1 MVRRSHSLFY
11 RAASVLALALLIAG
25 CTKGGQFDPTEIFN
39 SDVFDSKKKLKGER
53 APVFPE
59 GVPGTAT
66 GVPAEL
72 VKGYEPPPEQP
83 DTAAAATPPPAPAA
97 EVEKPKPKPK
107 PKAKVAAQ
115 KPPGAPAAAPGA
127 PAGSASGPAPT
138 RITVGPTQRP
148 AATGQQPGEAQ
159 AAWPAPSSTSSQQ
172 PAQSSQSAWPAP
184 PQTTTAQPAQSSQS
198 VWPDPPAAGG
208 SSR

>member
-1 MVRRSHSLFY
+1 MVRRSHGFLY
-11 RAASVLALALLIAG
+11 RAASVLALALMIAG

-39 SDVFDSKKKLKGER
+39 SDVFDSKKKLRGDR

-83 DTAAAATPPPAPAA
+83 DAAVAAAPPPAPAA
-97 EVEKPKPKPK
+97 EAEKPKPKPK

-115 KPPGAPAAAPGA
+115 KPPAAPAAPAASAP
-127 PAGSASGPAPT
+127 GPAPT
-138 RITVGPTQRP
+138 RITVGNTQRP
-148 AATGQQPGEAQ
+148 AATEQQPGGAQ
-159 AAWPAPSSTSSQQ
+159 TAWPASSQQ
-172 PAQSSQSAWPAP
+172 PAQSSQSVWPAA

-198 VWPDPPAAGG
+198 VWPDPPAAAG

>member
-1 MVRRSHSLFY
+1 MVRRSHGILF
-11 RAASVLALALLIAG
+11 RGAAVLALALMMAG

-39 SDVFDSKKKLKGER
+39 SDVFDSKKKLRGDR

-83 DTAAAATPPPAPAA
+83 DAAVAAAPAPAPEA
-97 EVEKPKPKPK
+97 EKPKPKPK
-107 PKAKVAAQ
+107 PRAKVAAQ
-115 KPPGAPAAAPGA
+115 KPPAPPAAPPASAP
-127 PAGSASGPAPT
+127 GPAPT

-148 AATGQQPGEAQ
+148 AGTGQQPNGAQ
-159 AAWPAPSSTSSQQ
+159 SAWPAPPSTSSPQQ

-184 PQTTTAQPAQSSQS
+184 SQPAPASQS
-198 VWPDPPAAGG
+198 VWPDPPASGG

>member
-1 MVRRSHSLFY
+1 MVRRSHGFLY
-11 RAASVLALALLIAG
+11 RAASVLALALMIAG

-39 SDVFDSKKKLKGER
+39 SDVFDSKKKLRGDR

-83 DTAAAATPPPAPAA
+83 DAAVAAAPPPAPAA
-97 EVEKPKPKPK
+97 EAEKPKPKPK

-115 KPPGAPAAAPGA
+115 KPPAAPGV
-127 PAGSASGPAPT
+127 PAASATGPAPT
-138 RITVGPTQRP
+138 RITVGNTQRP
-148 AATGQQPGEAQ
+148 AATGQQPGGAQ
-159 AAWPAPSSTSSQQ
+159 TAWPAPPSNSSQQ

-184 PQTTTAQPAQSSQS
+184 PQTAQPAQSSQS
-198 VWPDPPAAGG
+198 VWPDPPAAGS

>member
-1 MVRRSHSLFY
+1 MRRSHGILY
-11 RAASVLALALLIAG
+11 RAASVLALALMIAG

-39 SDVFDSKKKLKGER
+39 SDVFDSKKKLRGDR
-53 APVFPE
+53 TAVFPE

-72 VKGYEPPPEQP
+72 VKGYEAPPEQP
-83 DTAAAATPPPAPAA
+83 DAAVAAAPTPAPAA
-97 EVEKPKPKPK
+97 EAEKPKPKPK

-115 KPPGAPAAAPGA
+115 KPPAAPAASAP
-127 PAGSASGPAPT
+127 GPAPT

-148 AATGQQPGEAQ
+148 PATGQQPNGAQ
-159 AAWPAPSSTSSQQ
+159 SAWPAPPSTSSQQ
-172 PAQSSQSAWPAP
+172 PAQSSQSVWPAP
-184 PQTTTAQPAQSSQS
+184 PQTPTAQPAQS
-198 VWPDPPAAGG
+198 VWPDPPAAAG